1 MTTALE
7 FGART
12 ALVVVDVQNDFAR
25 PGGKLT
31 VPDGEEVIPVINE
44 LVEQATACGAFVV
57 YTQDWHP
64 EDTPHFETR
73 GGRWPPHCVAGT
85 SGAELHADLHV
96 IGPVVRKGTGPED
109 GYSAFTAWNVATRDE
124 IDTGLDT
131 MLRDHDV
138 EHVVVVGLAQ
148 DVCVTETAIDA
159 RSLGY
164 DTTVLLD
171 ATRPVATDPVERDA
185 ALDRM
190 RSAGA
195 HLRWNITPTP

>member
-7 FGART
+7 FDSRT

-25 PGGKLT
+25 PDGKLS
-31 VPDGEEVIPVINE
+31 VPGGEEVVPVINE
-44 LVEQATACGAFVV
+44 LVDQADASGSFVV

-64 EDTPHFETR
+64 DDTPHFEPH
-73 GGRWPPHCVAGT
+73 GGRWPPHCIAGT
-85 SGAELHADLHV
+85 SGAELHADLRV
-96 IGPVVRKGTGPED
+96 TGPVVRKGIGPED
-109 GYSAFTAWNVATRDE
+109 GYSGFTAWDVTTGEE
-124 IDTGLDT
+124 IDTGLDS
-131 MLRDHDV
+131 MLRDHGV

-148 DVCVTETAIDA
+148 DVCVTETAVDA
-159 RSLGY
+159 RRLGY

-171 ATRPVATDPVERDA
+171 ATRPVGTDPVERDA

-195 HLRWNITPTP
+195 DLR

>member
-7 FGART
+7 FDART

-25 PGGKLT
+25 PDGKLS

-44 LVEQATACGAFVV
+44 LVEQANASGSFVV

-64 EDTPHFETR
+64 EDTPHFQTR
-73 GGRWPPHCVAGT
+73 GGRWPAHCVAGT

-96 IGPVVRKGTGPED
+96 IGPVVRKGTGTED
-109 GYSAFTAWNVATRDE
+109 GYSGFTAWDVTTGDE

-131 MLRDHDV
+131 MLRDHDID
-138 EHVVVVGLAQ
+138 HVVVVGLAQ
-148 DVCVTETAIDA
+148 DVCVTETAVDA
-159 RSLGY
+159 RRLGY

-171 ATRPVATDPVERDA
+171 ATRPVATDPAERND

-190 RSAGA
+190 RTAGA
-195 HLRWNITPTP
+195 DLR